1 MLYFTIKEKDGETME
16 IIFEI
21 LFGVYLELMMF
32 AVPEG
37 KFKSKKARVIVG
49 TVMTISL
56 LAIFALFIWGCY
68 LVSARDSKLGVIP
81 ITAAIVL
88 SIVQII
94 VGFALHK

>member
-1 MLYFTIKEKDGETME
+1 ME

-21 LFGVYLELMMF
+21 LFEMYLELMMF

-37 KFKSKKARVIVG
+37 KFKSQKARVIVG

-56 LAIFALFIWGCY
+56 LAILALFIWGCY
-68 LVSARDSKLGVIP
+68 LVSGRDSKLGVIP